1 MEIEDP
7 SVDFTQSFDVALPT
21 KVKNNGSM
29 FLAVVSTPKE
39 IPTKKKKTDIF
50 TNPEATFTMVPFT
63 LHQVYI
69 EFDYNLNEQFWNI
82 TFFRCPKRKHIICWE
97 AMKMVLK
104 RRGKRK
110 VRLARE
116 WRSLWPISIRQMDF
130 FNNIWL
136 KNVLLNNWDFFA
148 ISWK

>member
-63 LHQVYI
+63 LHQV
-69 EFDYNLNEQFWNI
+69 FDNYLKEKRTPFISIIVLQVPEAETYNLLGGDEDGAQE
-82 TFFRCPKRKHIICWE
+82 KREAKSETGSRVEVPVTHIYQ
-97 AMKMVLK
+97 ANGFL
-104 RRGKRK
+104 
-110 VRLARE
+110 
-116 WRSLWPISIRQMDF
+116 
-130 FNNIWL
+130 
-136 KNVLLNNWDFFA
+136 
-148 ISWK
+148 